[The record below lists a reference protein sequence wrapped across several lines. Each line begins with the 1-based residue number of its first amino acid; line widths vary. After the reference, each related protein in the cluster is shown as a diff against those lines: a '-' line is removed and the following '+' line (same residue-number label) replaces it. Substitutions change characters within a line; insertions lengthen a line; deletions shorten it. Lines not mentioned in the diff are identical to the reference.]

1 MWILVSM
8 QRSKTVLKKQRS
20 NENNVYLNGSTKL
33 VLTPE
38 TEAEEIML
46 KTLTTQDNIVTNVGD
61 GSHIALTYG
70 SSSVI
75 IMKSDNVTSQT
86 EEV

>member
-1 MWILVSM
+1 M
-8 QRSKTVLKKQRS
+8 
-20 NENNVYLNGSTKL
+20 NGSTRL

-38 TEAEEIML
+38 TEAEEVML
-46 KTLTTQDNIVTNVGD
+46 KQLTKQENIITNVGE

-70 SSSVI
+70 GDSII
-75 IMKSDNVTSQT
+75 IMQGNVTSQA

>member
-1 MWILVSM
+1 M
-8 QRSKTVLKKQRS
+8 KTTFIM
-20 NENNVYLNGSTKL
+20 NGTTRL

-46 KTLTTQDNIVTNVGD
+46 KQLTSQDNVITNVGE

-70 SSSVI
+70 NDSVI
-75 IMKSDNVTSQT
+75 VMQNTNVTSQAET
-86 EEV
+86 L

>member
-1 MWILVSM
+1 M
-8 QRSKTVLKKQRS
+8 KTTFIM
-20 NENNVYLNGSTKL
+20 NGTTRL

-38 TEAEEIML
+38 TEAEEVML
-46 KTLTTQDNIVTNVGD
+46 KQLTKQENIITNVGE

-70 SSSVI
+70 GDSII
-75 IMKSDNVTSQT
+75 IMQSNVTSQA

>member
-1 MWILVSM
+1 M
-8 QRSKTVLKKQRS
+8 
-20 NENNVYLNGSTKL
+20 NGSTRL

-46 KTLTTQDNIVTNVGD
+46 KQLTKQDNIITQVGE

-70 SSSVI
+70 SDSII
-75 IMKSDNVTSQT
+75 IMKSDNVASQA

>member
-1 MWILVSM
+1 M
-8 QRSKTVLKKQRS
+8 KTTFIM
-20 NENNVYLNGSTKL
+20 NGTTRL

-38 TEAEEIML
+38 TEAEEVML
-46 KTLTTQDNIVTNVGD
+46 KQLTKQENIITNVGE

-70 SSSVI
+70 GDSII
-75 IMKSDNVTSQT
+75 IMQSSNVTSQA

>member
-1 MWILVSM
+1 M
-8 QRSKTVLKKQRS
+8 KTTFIM
-20 NENNVYLNGSTKL
+20 NGTTRL

-38 TEAEEIML
+38 TEAEAIML
-46 KTLTTQDNIVTNVGD
+46 KQLTSQDNIITNVGE

-70 SSSVI
+70 GESVI
-75 IMKSDNVTSQT
+75 VMQNTNVTSQA

>member
-1 MWILVSM
+1 M
-8 QRSKTVLKKQRS
+8 KTTFIM
-20 NENNVYLNGSTKL
+20 NGTTRL

-38 TEAEEIML
+38 TEAEEVML
-46 KTLTTQDNIVTNVGD
+46 KQLTKQDNIITNVGE

-70 SSSVI
+70 GDSII
-75 IMKSDNVTSQT
+75 IMQGNVTSQA

>member
-1 MWILVSM
+1 M
-8 QRSKTVLKKQRS
+8 KTTFIM
-20 NENNVYLNGSTKL
+20 NGTTRL

-38 TEAEEIML
+38 TEAEEVML
-46 KTLTTQDNIVTNVGD
+46 KQLTKQENIITNVGE

-70 SSSVI
+70 GDSII
-75 IMKSDNVTSQT
+75 IMQGNVTSQA

>member
-1 MWILVSM
+1 M
-8 QRSKTVLKKQRS
+8 KTTFIM
-20 NENNVYLNGSTKL
+20 NGSTRL

-46 KTLTTQDNIVTNVGD
+46 KQLTTQDNIITQVGD

-70 SSSVI
+70 SSSII
-75 IMKSDNVTSQT
+75 IMKSDNVTSESQ
-86 EEV
+86 EV

>member
-1 MWILVSM
+1 MLKLRIVSVKLLFRM
-8 QRSKTVLKKQRS
+8 KTTFIM
-20 NENNVYLNGSTKL
+20 NGSTRL

-46 KTLTTQDNIVTNVGD
+46 RQLTKQENIVTQVGD
-61 GSHIALTYG
+61 NSHIALTYG
-70 SSSVI
+70 ADSIVI
-75 IMKSDNVTSQT
+75 MQGNVTSQT

>member
-1 MWILVSM
+1 M
-8 QRSKTVLKKQRS
+8 KTTFIM
-20 NENNVYLNGSTKL
+20 NGSTRL

-38 TEAEEIML
+38 TEAEEVML
-46 KTLTTQDNIVTNVGD
+46 KQLTKQDNIITHVGE

-70 SSSVI
+70 GDSII
-75 IMKSDNVTSQT
+75 IMKSDNATTQT

>member
-1 MWILVSM
+1 M
-8 QRSKTVLKKQRS
+8 KTTFIM
-20 NENNVYLNGSTKL
+20 NGSTRL

-46 KTLTTQDNIVTNVGD
+46 KQLTKQDNIITHVGE

-70 SSSVI
+70 GDSII
-75 IMKSDNVTSQT
+75 IMKSDNVTSQA

>member
-1 MWILVSM
+1 M
-8 QRSKTVLKKQRS
+8 KTTFIM
-20 NENNVYLNGSTKL
+20 NGSTRL

-38 TEAEEIML
+38 TEAEEVML
-46 KTLTTQDNIVTNVGD
+46 KQLTSQDNIITNVGE

-70 SSSVI
+70 NDSVI
-75 IMKSDNVTSQT
+75 IMKSDNVTSQA

>member
-1 MWILVSM
+1 M
-8 QRSKTVLKKQRS
+8 KTTFIM
-20 NENNVYLNGSTKL
+20 NGTTRL

-46 KTLTTQDNIVTNVGD
+46 KQLTSQDNIITNVGE

-70 SSSVI
+70 NDSVI
-75 IMKSDNVTSQT
+75 VMQNTNVTSQAET
-86 EEV
+86 L

>member
-1 MWILVSM
+1 MRTTFIM
-8 QRSKTVLKKQRS
+8 
-20 NENNVYLNGSTKL
+20 NGSTRL

-38 TEAEEIML
+38 TEAEEVML
-46 KTLTTQDNIVTNVGD
+46 KQLTSQDNIISNVGE

-70 SSSVI
+70 NDSII
-75 IMKSDNVTSQT
+75 IMKSDNVTSQA

>member
-1 MWILVSM
+1 M
-8 QRSKTVLKKQRS
+8 KTTFIM
-20 NENNVYLNGSTKL
+20 NGTTRL

-38 TEAEEIML
+38 TEAEEVML
-46 KTLTTQDNIVTNVGD
+46 KQLTKQENIITNVGE

-70 SSSVI
+70 GDSII
-75 IMKSDNVTSQT
+75 IMQSTTNVATEA

>member
-1 MWILVSM
+1 M
-8 QRSKTVLKKQRS
+8 KTTFIM
-20 NENNVYLNGSTKL
+20 NGSTRL

-38 TEAEEIML
+38 TEAEEVML
-46 KTLTTQDNIVTNVGD
+46 KQLTKQENIITNVGE

-70 SSSVI
+70 SDSII
-75 IMKSDNVTSQT
+75 IMKSDNVASQV

>member
-1 MWILVSM
+1 M
-8 QRSKTVLKKQRS
+8 KTTFIM
-20 NENNVYLNGSTKL
+20 NGSTRL

-38 TEAEEIML
+38 TEAEEVML
-46 KTLTTQDNIVTNVGD
+46 KQLTKQENIITNVGE

-70 SSSVI
+70 GDSII
-75 IMKSDNVTSQT
+75 IMQNSNATTQT

>member
-1 MWILVSM
+1 M
-8 QRSKTVLKKQRS
+8 KTTFIM
-20 NENNVYLNGSTKL
+20 NGTTRL

-46 KTLTTQDNIVTNVGD
+46 KQLTKQDNIITHVGE
-61 GSHIALTYG
+61 GSHIAMTYG
-70 SSSVI
+70 GDSII
-75 IMKSDNVTSQT
+75 IMQSTNVTSQA

>member
-1 MWILVSM
+1 M
-8 QRSKTVLKKQRS
+8 KTTFIM
-20 NENNVYLNGSTKL
+20 NGTTRL

-38 TEAEEIML
+38 TEAEAIML
-46 KTLTTQDNIVTNVGD
+46 KQLTSQDNIITNVGE

-70 SSSVI
+70 GESII
-75 IMKSDNVTSQT
+75 IMQSTNVTSQA

>member
-1 MWILVSM
+1 M
-8 QRSKTVLKKQRS
+8 KTTFIM
-20 NENNVYLNGSTKL
+20 NGTTRL

-38 TEAEEIML
+38 TEAEEVML
-46 KTLTTQDNIVTNVGD
+46 KQLTKQENIITHVGE

-70 SSSVI
+70 GDSII
-75 IMKSDNVTSQT
+75 IMQGNVTSQA

>member
-1 MWILVSM
+1 M
-8 QRSKTVLKKQRS
+8 KTTFIM
-20 NENNVYLNGSTKL
+20 NGSTRL

-38 TEAEEIML
+38 TEAEEVML
-46 KTLTTQDNIVTNVGD
+46 KQLTSQDNIITNVGE

-70 SSSVI
+70 NDSII
-75 IMKSDNVTSQT
+75 IMKSDNVTSQA